1 MPHVVPIVARPEPIG
16 PAPKTA
22 WLACRYLSFLRRLP
36 SGSWA
41 RTNIYD
47 TVSFQGRVSGVY
59 SSAVYEWPRLERD
72 RGADRRPT
80 LVREAS
86 SLKSPHLRPSP
97 WLGF

>member
-22 WLACRYLSFLRRLP
+22 WLAGRYLSFLRRLP

-47 TVSFQGRVSGVY
+47 TVTFQGRT
-59 SSAVYEWPRLERD
+59 SAVYSRRVHEWPRLERS
-72 RGADRRPT
+72 RRAGRRPP

-86 SLKSPHLRPSP
+86 SWTSPHLRPSP